1 MQAVKHYFVNC
12 DEYGS
17 PIGCHLV
24 SYNPIDTIDMKI
36 PSKING
42 WIVENGE
49 KLKLESLV
57 DYKVNSV
64 HLRYKGKCRKE
75 IEINH

>member
-49 KLKLESLV
+49 KTETGIS
-57 DYKVNSV
+57 
-64 HLRYKGKCRKE
+64 C
-75 IEINH
+75 

>member
-17 PIGCHLV
+17 PIDCHLE
-24 SYNPIDTIDMKI
+24 SYHAIDTIEMKI
-36 PSKING
+36 PSEIKG
-42 WIVENGE
+42 WVVENGE
-49 KLKLESLV
+49 LESLV